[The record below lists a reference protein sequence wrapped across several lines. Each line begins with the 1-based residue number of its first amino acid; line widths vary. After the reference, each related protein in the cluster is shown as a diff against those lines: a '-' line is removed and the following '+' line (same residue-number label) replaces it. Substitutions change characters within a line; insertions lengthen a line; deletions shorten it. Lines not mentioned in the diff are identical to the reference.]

1 MRRWRYPFLTA
12 NHLGLRSGICDD
24 GLHASTGIRSTVM
37 IAQMR
42 PPVLIPRRWLLLFP
56 LAPLLSI
63 WARNETLAASTERE
77 LIASVERNAGLLPP
91 LTLGIAR
98 VVLRPGASAF
108 AATPNG
114 ARMIVVESG
123 VLAVASASH
132 GAGPLTSGELGGSAP
147 AANES
152 DELFVPAGTTVT
164 FGSLEVARVRN
175 PGARSVVALDVAV
188 FREEPRPIS
197 RAFTTEDGIS
207 FQLLASASAAVAPSG
222 RVGLALE
229 RLRLGSSSQLPAD
242 LSHGLTLA
250 YVEAGS
256 MELRPVGGEVYAARA
271 AASTPYSMPGS
282 LQPIAMGQK
291 RGITAGG
298 VIFLPVGA
306 ECGVVNVAA
315 RTADVLALS
324 VREIA

>member
-1 MRRWRYPFLTA
+1 
-12 NHLGLRSGICDD
+12 
-24 GLHASTGIRSTVM
+24 M
-37 IAQMR
+37 IAQIR
-42 PPVLIPRRWLLLFP
+42 PTVLLSRRQLLPFP
-56 LAPLLSI
+56 LALMLHIRALDAS
-63 WARNETLAASTERE
+63 LASSLERE
-77 LIASVERNAGLLPP
+77 LIASVERDAGLLPP

-123 VLAVASASH
+123 VLAVASASQE
-132 GAGPLTSGELGGSAP
+132 ARPFTSVELAVSAP
-147 AANES
+147 APDEGE
-152 DELFVPAGTTVT
+152 ELFVPAGTTVT

-175 PGARSVVALDVAV
+175 PGTRSVVALDVAV

-207 FQLLASASAAVAPSG
+207 FQLLASASAAVAPAG
-222 RVGLALE
+222 RVALALE
-229 RLRLGSSSQLPAD
+229 RLRLGGASQLPAD
-242 LSHGLTLA
+242 LCHGLTLA
-250 YVEAGS
+250 YVEAGTI
-256 MELRPVGGEVYAARA
+256 ELTPVAGDVFAARA

-282 LQPIAMGQK
+282 LQPIATGQK

-298 VIFLPVGA
+298 VVFLPVGA
-306 ECGVVNVAA
+306 ECGVANIAA
-315 RTADVLALS
+315 RSAEVLALS

>member
-1 MRRWRYPFLTA
+1 
-12 NHLGLRSGICDD
+12 
-24 GLHASTGIRSTVM
+24 M

-42 PPVLIPRRWLLLFP
+42 SSVLIPRRRLLLFTV
-56 LAPLLSI
+56 APFLHI
-63 WARNETLAASTERE
+63 RARNETLASTERE
-77 LIASVERNAGLLPP
+77 LVASVERNEGLLPP

-108 AATPNG
+108 AATSNG

-123 VLAVASASH
+123 VLAVASTAP
-132 GAGPLTSGELGGSAP
+132 APRPLTSVELGGFASAP
-147 AANES
+147 SED

-207 FQLLASASAAVAPSG
+207 FQLLASASAAAAPPG
-222 RVGLALE
+222 RVVLALE
-229 RLRLGSSSQLPAD
+229 RLRLGPSSQLPAD
-242 LSHGLTLA
+242 LSRGLTLA

-256 MELRPVGGEVYAARA
+256 LALTPVAGEVFAARA
-271 AASTPYSMPGS
+271 AASAPYSMPGS
-282 LQPIAMGQK
+282 LQPIARDET

-298 VIFLPVGA
+298 VVFLPVGGGCSA
-306 ECGVVNVAA
+306 INVTE

-324 VREIA
+324 VREIV

>member
-1 MRRWRYPFLTA
+1 
-12 NHLGLRSGICDD
+12 
-24 GLHASTGIRSTVM
+24 M

-42 PPVLIPRRWLLLFP
+42 PPVLIPRRRFLLFP
-56 LAPLLSI
+56 LALLPHTR
-63 WARNETLAASTERE
+63 ARHETLASSVERE
-77 LIASVERNAGLLPP
+77 LIATVERDEGLLPP

-123 VLAVASASH
+123 VLAVASTSQETR
-132 GAGPLTSGELGGSAP
+132 PLTSVELGVSAP
-147 AANES
+147 VSNEG

-207 FQLLASASAAVAPSG
+207 FQLLASASAAVAPVG
-222 RVGLALE
+222 RVALALE
-229 RLRLGSSSQLPAD
+229 RLRLGPSSQLPAD

-250 YVEAGS
+250 YVEAGTL
-256 MELRPVGGEVYAARA
+256 ELRPVAGEVFAARA
-271 AASTPYSMPGS
+271 AASAPYSMPGS
-282 LQPIAMGQK
+282 LQPIAMDQE

-306 ECGVVNVAA
+306 ECGVVNVAE
-315 RTADVLALS
+315 RSADILALA

>member
-1 MRRWRYPFLTA
+1 
-12 NHLGLRSGICDD
+12 
-24 GLHASTGIRSTVM
+24 
-37 IAQMR
+37 MR
-42 PPVLIPRRWLLLFP
+42 PPVLVPRRRTLLLP
-56 LAPLLSI
+56 LALLFRTQ
-63 WARNETLAASTERE
+63 AQDAALAFSVERE
-77 LIASVERNAGLLPP
+77 LIATVERDAGLLPP

-98 VVLRPGASAF
+98 VVFRPGASAF

-123 VLAVASASH
+123 VLAVASTSH
-132 GAGPLTSGELGGSAP
+132 DAGPLTSVELSGSAP
-147 AANES
+147 AADES

-164 FGSLEVARVRN
+164 FGSLDVARVRN

-222 RVGLALE
+222 RVALALE
-229 RLRLGSSSQLPAD
+229 RLRLGGSSQLPTD
-242 LSHGLTLA
+242 LCHGLTLL
-250 YVEAGS
+250 YVEAGTVQ
-256 MELRPVGGEVYAARA
+256 LRPVAGEVFAARA

-282 LQPIAMGQK
+282 LQPIATDQM
-291 RGITAGG
+291 RPITAGG
-298 VIFLPVGA
+298 VVFLPVGA
-306 ECGVVNVAA
+306 ECAVANA
-315 RTADVLALS
+315 AERPAEILALS

>member
-1 MRRWRYPFLTA
+1 
-12 NHLGLRSGICDD
+12 
-24 GLHASTGIRSTVM
+24 M

-42 PPVLIPRRWLLLFP
+42 SPVLIPRRRFLLFTV
-56 LAPLLSI
+56 APLLHI
-63 WARNETLAASTERE
+63 RARNQTPASTERE
-77 LIASVERNAGLLPP
+77 LVASVERHEGLLPP

-108 AATPNG
+108 AATANG

-123 VLAVASASH
+123 VLAVASTPP
-132 GAGPLTSGELGGSAP
+132 GPRPLTSVELGGFVPAP
-147 AANES
+147 SED

-164 FGSLEVARVRN
+164 FGSLEVAHVRN

-207 FQLLASASAAVAPSG
+207 FQLLASASAAAAPPG
-222 RVGLALE
+222 RVVLVLE
-229 RLRLGSSSQLPAD
+229 RLRLGPSLPLPAD
-242 LSHGLTLA
+242 LSRGLTLA

-256 MELRPVGGEVYAARA
+256 LALTPLSGDVFAARA

-282 LQPIAMGQK
+282 LQPIVNDET
-291 RGITAGG
+291 RGVTAGG
-298 VIFLPVGA
+298 VVFLPVG
-306 ECGVVNVAA
+306 GVCSAINVTE

-324 VREIA
+324 VRETV

>member
-1 MRRWRYPFLTA
+1 
-12 NHLGLRSGICDD
+12 
-24 GLHASTGIRSTVM
+24 M

-42 PPVLIPRRWLLLFP
+42 SPVLIPRRRFLLFP
-56 LAPLLSI
+56 LALLLH
-63 WARNETLAASTERE
+63 ARAMDETLACLVERE
-77 LIASVERNAGLLPP
+77 LIATVERDAGLLPP

-98 VVLRPGASAF
+98 VVLRPGASTF

-123 VLAVASASH
+123 VLAVASTSQE
-132 GAGPLTSGELGGSAP
+132 AGPLTSVELGVSAP
-147 AANES
+147 APDEGK
-152 DELFVPAGTTVT
+152 ELFVPAGTTVT

-207 FQLLASASAAVAPSG
+207 FQLLASASAAAAPPG
-222 RVGLALE
+222 RVALALE
-229 RLRLGSSSQLPAD
+229 RLRLGGSARLPAD
-242 LSHGLTLA
+242 LCHGLTLT

-256 MELRPVGGEVYAARA
+256 IELSTVAGDVFAARA

-282 LQPIAMGQK
+282 LQPIAIDQS
-291 RGITAGG
+291 
-298 VIFLPVGA
+298 
-306 ECGVVNVAA
+306 AA
-315 RTADVLALS
+315 SPRAVSSSCRWARS
-324 VREIA
+324 VTWSMSPNGRPTSWH

>member
-1 MRRWRYPFLTA
+1 
-12 NHLGLRSGICDD
+12 
-24 GLHASTGIRSTVM
+24 M

-42 PPVLIPRRWLLLFP
+42 SRVLIPRHRFLLFSVALLLH
-56 LAPLLSI
+56 SSV
-63 WARNETLAASTERE
+63 RNETLAASAERE
-77 LIASVERNAGLLPP
+77 LIASVERDEGLSPP

-108 AATPNG
+108 AATPSG

-123 VLAVASASH
+123 VLAVASTSH
-132 GAGPLTSGELGGSAP
+132 EAGPLTSVELGGSALAP
-147 AANES
+147 ADSN
-152 DELFVPAGTTVT
+152 ELFVPAGTAVT

-188 FREEPRPIS
+188 FHEEPRPLS

-207 FQLLASASAAVAPSG
+207 FQLLASASAAVAPVG
-222 RVGLALE
+222 RVALALE
-229 RLRLGSSSQLPAD
+229 RLRVGPSSQLPAD

-256 MELRPVGGEVYAARA
+256 LELRSVAGDVFAARA
-271 AASTPYSMPGS
+271 AASTPYSTPGS
-282 LQPIAMGQK
+282 LQPIAVDQK

-306 ECGVVNVAA
+306 ECAMVNVTE
-315 RTADVLALS
+315 RTDDVLALS

>member
-1 MRRWRYPFLTA
+1 
-12 NHLGLRSGICDD
+12 
-24 GLHASTGIRSTVM
+24 M

-42 PPVLIPRRWLLLFP
+42 CPVLIPRRRFLLLTV
-56 LAPLLSI
+56 APLLHI
-63 WARNETLAASTERE
+63 WAPNQTLASTGRELVASVKRNE
-77 LIASVERNAGLLPP
+77 GLLPP

-98 VVLRPGASAF
+98 VVLRPGASAL
-108 AATPNG
+108 AATSNG

-123 VLAVASASH
+123 VLAVASTPQASRS
-132 GAGPLTSGELGGSAP
+132 LTSVELGGVIPAP
-147 AANES
+147 SED

-207 FQLLASASAAVAPSG
+207 FQLLASANAAAAPPG
-222 RVGLALE
+222 RVVLVLE
-229 RLRLGSSSQLPAD
+229 RLRIGSSSQLPAD
-242 LSHGLTLA
+242 LSRGLTLA

-256 MELRPVGGEVYAARA
+256 LTLTPVAGGVFAARA
-271 AASTPYSMPGS
+271 AASTPHSMPGS
-282 LQPIAMGQK
+282 LQPIASDET
-291 RGITAGG
+291 RGVTAGG
-298 VIFLPVGA
+298 VVFLPVG
-306 ECGVVNVAA
+306 GVCSAINVTE

-324 VREIA
+324 VRETV

>member
-1 MRRWRYPFLTA
+1 
-12 NHLGLRSGICDD
+12 
-24 GLHASTGIRSTVM
+24 M

-42 PPVLIPRRWLLLFP
+42 SPVPIPRRRILLSPLALLLQVR
-56 LAPLLSI
+56 AHD
-63 WARNETLAASTERE
+63 ATLASAVERE
-77 LIASVERNAGLLPP
+77 LIATVERDAGLLPP

-98 VVLRPGASAF
+98 VVLRPGALAF

-123 VLAVASASH
+123 VLAVASASQE
-132 GAGPLTSGELGGSAP
+132 ARPFTSVELAVSAP
-147 AANES
+147 APDEA

-188 FREEPRPIS
+188 FHEEPRPIS

-207 FQLLASASAAVAPSG
+207 FQLLASASAAAAPAG
-222 RVGLALE
+222 RVALALE
-229 RLRLGSSSQLPAD
+229 QLRIGRSARLPAD
-242 LSHGLTLA
+242 LSRGLTLL
-250 YVEAGS
+250 YVEAGTI
-256 MELRPVGGEVYAARA
+256 ELKPVAGDVFAARA

-282 LQPIAMGQK
+282 LQPIATDQK

-306 ECGVVNVAA
+306 ECEVFNGAE
-315 RTADVLALS
+315 RPADVLALS